1 MLLMNCSSSCDR
13 AVKVSV
19 LVTFYNQR
27 DCVDR
32 ALNSIFEQE
41 GDCSFEVLVGD
52 DGSTDGTWDVLT
64 EWSNQHP
71 DCIRV
76 FRMSR
81 DNGVDDPIARSSQ
94 NRLVLLRNA
103 VGEYVVFLDGDDYF
117 PSPAKLCVQA
127 NDLDSCLD
135 IGSSCHNFEYVDEA
149 LNRIS
154 TPLPVR
160 DSVFDMFFDDFWKSC
175 YLPASCFMFRRPPR
189 DLIAKADE
197 SNFDDNTIIFLL
209 TQGGRIRYRGEVMFS
224 YVQKQG
230 STWSSMDIVH
240 RILANQRDLSYEV
253 SCYPD
258 YRIASYSRH
267 GLELLRLAFVGGD
280 HLAQYES
287 YAKKLGLSED
297 KRFWPLYHSLTN
309 DGLFASLGSRVH
321 LCLLGTFYG
330 AQKLAAALAFA
341 VRCRFA

>member
-1 MLLMNCSSSCDR
+1 MNCSSSCNQT
-13 AVKVSV
+13 VKVSV

-32 ALNSIFEQE
+32 ALNSIFKQE
-41 GDCSFEVLVGD
+41 VDCSLEVLVGD
-52 DGSTDGTWDVLT
+52 DGSTDGTWEVLT
-64 EWSNQHP
+64 EWSNRHP
-71 DCIRV
+71 DCIRL

-117 PSPAKLCVQA
+117 PDSTKLRVQA
-127 NDLDSCLD
+127 NDLDSRSD
-135 IGSSCHNFEYVDEA
+135 IGASCHNFEYVDED
-149 LNRIS
+149 LNKIS
-154 TPLPVR
+154 TSFPVR
-160 DSVFDMFFDDFWKSC
+160 DSVLDMSFNDYWKSC
-175 YLPASCFMFRRPPR
+175 YLPASCFMFRRPSH
-189 DLIAKADE
+189 DLIAKADK

-209 TQGGRIRYRGEVMFS
+209 AQGGRIRYRGEVMFS

-230 STWSSMDIVH
+230 STWNSMDIVH

-258 YRIASYSRH
+258 YRAASYSRH

-280 HLAQYES
+280 HLARYES
-287 YAKKLGLSED
+287 YANKLGLGDD
-297 KRFWPLYHSLTN
+297 KRFWPLYHSLVN

-321 LCLLGTFYG
+321 LFLLGAFYG
-330 AQKLAAALAFA
+330 VQKLIAALAFT